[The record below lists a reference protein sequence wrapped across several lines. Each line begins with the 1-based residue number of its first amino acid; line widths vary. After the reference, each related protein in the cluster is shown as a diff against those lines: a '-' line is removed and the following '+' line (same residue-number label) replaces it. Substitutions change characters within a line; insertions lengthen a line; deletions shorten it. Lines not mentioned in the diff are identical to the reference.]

1 MLIESGLAFEG
12 EPGSGVAFGTLG
24 NDMKEKCMATTATE
38 NSAPRYRDDD
48 LVTFCEA
55 LYKARGM
62 RDRKS
67 TRLNSSHG

>member
-1 MLIESGLAFEG
+1 
-12 EPGSGVAFGTLG
+12 
-24 NDMKEKCMATTATE
+24 MATPATE

-62 RDRKS
+62 REDIAAIS
-67 TRLNSSHG
+67 ACILVEAD